1 MLIGT
6 WLCCVLDCSII
17 LPVDMLMEKIKSYK
31 NKNDNIYLD
40 GTLYTHYTTKLVNQS
55 NGDVQTSLH

>member
-1 MLIGT
+1 
-6 WLCCVLDCSII
+6 
-17 LPVDMLMEKIKSYK
+17 MLMEKIKSYK